1 MLPFL
6 ITSDDVTDWLAGD
19 GARIAAIVAFA
30 VVADFALHRIIPRAL
45 WVAVERQMQGKD
57 EEEIQKRVNTL
68 ASVFTASGRVIIGL
82 VALLT
87 LLPLAG
93 ISIGP
98 LLAGVG
104 IIGLAVGFGAQSLVK
119 DVISGLFI
127 LLDNQYSKGDVV
139 TLSGISGLVE
149 EVGIRRTVLRDLD
162 GIVHYIPNGQIAV
175 ASNFTQEYSRVN
187 LNVGVSY
194 SEDLDQVMRVI
205 DRVGEEMA
213 ADPQWAPAIISPPK
227 SLRVDNLGDSGIDI
241 KVVGDTKPIKQWEV
255 MGELR
260 KRIKKAFDDEGIEI
274 PYPHRVIVTRGAK
287 ATDIPDT
294 KSASPEVW
302 VAGGGD
308 YHFEEWCGINALFLT
323 FISSSSST
331 HLREPLDGANAIGY
345 GRGAG
350 STSVDLSSSGEVGSS
365 VMPGT
370 PSTLGRHF
378 PFDPRRLHRRAI

>member
-1 MLPFL
+1 MLPYL
-6 ITSDDVTDWLAGD
+6 ITGDDFTDWLTGD
-19 GARIAAIVAFA
+19 GVRIAAIVGVA
-30 VVADFALHRIIPRAL
+30 VALDYALHRLIPRAL
-45 WVAVERQMQGKD
+45 WLTVERQMKGRE
-57 EEEIQKRVNTL
+57 EEEIQQRVDTL
-68 ASVFTASGRVIIGL
+68 SSVFTAGGRVIIVL
-82 VALLT
+82 VTLLT
-87 LLPLAG
+87 LMPLAG

-104 IIGLAVGFGAQSLVK
+104 ILGLAVGFGAQSLVK

-139 TLSGISGLVE
+139 TVAGISGLVE
-149 EVGIRRTVLRDLD
+149 DVGIRRTVLRDLD
-162 GIVHYIPNGQIAV
+162 GIVHYIPNGEIAV

-194 SEDLDQVMRVI
+194 SEDLDHVMRVI

-213 ADPQWAPAIISPPK
+213 ADPKWGPSLITPPK

-287 ATDIPDT
+287 ATDIPET
-294 KSASPEVW
+294 KS
-302 VAGGGD
+302 
-308 YHFEEWCGINALFLT
+308 EE
-323 FISSSSST
+323 
-331 HLREPLDGANAIGY
+331 
-345 GRGAG
+345 
-350 STSVDLSSSGEVGSS
+350 
-365 VMPGT
+365 
-370 PSTLGRHF
+370 
-378 PFDPRRLHRRAI
+378 

>member
-6 ITSDDVTDWLAGD
+6 ITGDDVADWFASD
-19 GARIAAIVAFA
+19 GARIFAIVAVA
-30 VVADFALHRIIPRAL
+30 VVIDIALHRIIPRAL
-45 WVAVERQMQGKD
+45 RLTVERQMKGRE
-57 EEEIQKRVNTL
+57 EEEIEQRVDTL
-68 ASVFTASGRVIIGL
+68 ASVFTAGGRVIIVL
-82 VALLT
+82 ATLLT
-87 LLPLAG
+87 LMPLAG

-104 IIGLAVGFGAQSLVK
+104 ILGLAVGFGAQSLVK

-139 TLSGISGLVE
+139 TVGGISGLVE
-149 EVGIRRTVLRDLD
+149 DVGIRRTVLRDLD
-162 GIVHYIPNGQIAV
+162 GIVHYIPNGEIAV

-194 SEDLDQVMRVI
+194 SEDLDQVMQVI

-213 ADPQWAPAIISPPK
+213 ADPQWAPSIISPPK

-274 PYPHRVIVTRGAK
+274 PYPHRVMVTRGAK
-287 ATDIPDT
+287 ATDLPEA
-294 KSASPEVW
+294 KS
-302 VAGGGD
+302 
-308 YHFEEWCGINALFLT
+308 EE
-323 FISSSSST
+323 
-331 HLREPLDGANAIGY
+331 
-345 GRGAG
+345 
-350 STSVDLSSSGEVGSS
+350 
-365 VMPGT
+365 
-370 PSTLGRHF
+370 
-378 PFDPRRLHRRAI
+378 

>member
-1 MLPFL
+1 MLPYL
-6 ITSDDVTDWLAGD
+6 ITGDDFTDWLTGD
-19 GARIAAIVAFA
+19 GVRIAAIVGVA
-30 VVADFALHRIIPRAL
+30 VALDYALHRLIPRAL
-45 WVAVERQMQGKD
+45 RLTVERQMKGRED
-57 EEEIQKRVNTL
+57 EEIQQRVDTL
-68 ASVFTASGRVIIGL
+68 SSVFTAGGRVIIVL
-82 VALLT
+82 VTLLT
-87 LLPLAG
+87 LMPLAG

-104 IIGLAVGFGAQSLVK
+104 ILGLAVGFGAQSLVK

-139 TLSGISGLVE
+139 TVAGISGLVE
-149 EVGIRRTVLRDLD
+149 DVGIRRTVLRDLD
-162 GIVHYIPNGQIAV
+162 GIVHYIPNGEIAV

-287 ATDIPDT
+287 ATDIPES
-294 KSASPEVW
+294 KS
-302 VAGGGD
+302 
-308 YHFEEWCGINALFLT
+308 EE
-323 FISSSSST
+323 
-331 HLREPLDGANAIGY
+331 
-345 GRGAG
+345 
-350 STSVDLSSSGEVGSS
+350 
-365 VMPGT
+365 
-370 PSTLGRHF
+370 
-378 PFDPRRLHRRAI
+378 

>member
-1 MLPFL
+1 MLPYL
-6 ITSDDVTDWLAGD
+6 ITGDDFTDWLTGD
-19 GARIAAIVAFA
+19 GIRIAVIVGVAVAI
-30 VVADFALHRIIPRAL
+30 DLALHRIIPRAL
-45 WVAVERQMQGKD
+45 RLTVERQMKQRD
-57 EEEIQKRVNTL
+57 EEEIQQRVETL
-68 ASVFTASGRVIIGL
+68 ASVLTAGGRVIVVL
-82 VALLT
+82 VTLLT

-93 ISIGP
+93 ISIAP

-149 EVGIRRTVLRDLD
+149 DVGIRRTVLRDLD
-162 GIVHYIPNGQIAV
+162 GIVHYIPNGEIAV

-194 SEDLDQVMRVI
+194 SEDLDHVMRVI

-213 ADPQWAPAIISPPK
+213 ADPKWGPSLITPPK

-260 KRIKKAFDDEGIEI
+260 KRLKKAFDDEGIEI
-274 PYPHRVIVTRGAK
+274 PYPHRVMVTRGAK
-287 ATDIPDT
+287 ATDIPET
-294 KSASPEVW
+294 K
-302 VAGGGD
+302 G
-308 YHFEEWCGINALFLT
+308 EE
-323 FISSSSST
+323 
-331 HLREPLDGANAIGY
+331 
-345 GRGAG
+345 
-350 STSVDLSSSGEVGSS
+350 
-365 VMPGT
+365 
-370 PSTLGRHF
+370 
-378 PFDPRRLHRRAI
+378 